1 MPSKVERSG
10 GSYPVQFFPDG
21 TGTLIQFSGCAGAI
35 LIVTD
40 GGGTIELWAKAT
52 PESDPAPIYDSEMR
66 PCTMA
71 VDVGNAYEFPH
82 GVFAASYICVRGADV
97 VGMLSVK
104 G

>member
-1 MPSKVERSG
+1 MPSKVERGG
-10 GSYPVQFFPDG
+10 GSYPVYFLADG

-40 GGGTIELWAKAT
+40 GGGTIELCAKAT
-52 PESDPAPIYDSEMR
+52 PESEPSPIFDAEMR
-66 PCTMA
+66 PCTL
-71 VDVGNAYEFPH
+71 DVAPGNAYEFPH
-82 GVFAASYICVRGADV
+82 GVFAASYICVRGNDV